1 MEKTFNITLDDI
13 IIASCISVQENNNIY
28 EINDVFVK
36 EQYRGK
42 GYGYKLIM
50 SVIDYYRAN
59 GETMRVNGET
69 MKRMKKII
77 IKICTEITNIP
88 AVNLYK
94 KIFGDAY
101 RSDSRYYYYSIY
113 L

>member
-1 MEKTFNITLDDI
+1 MTAPKI
-13 IIASCISVQENNNIY
+13 
-28 EINDVFVK
+28 FVK

-42 GYGYKLIM
+42 GYGYKLLM
-50 SVIDYYRAN
+50 SVLDYYRVKVN
-59 GETMRVNGET
+59 RETN
-69 MKRMKKII
+69 KKII
-77 IKICTEITNIP
+77 IKISTEIINIP
-88 AVNLYK
+88 AVNLYR